1 VRCGL
6 HDQFGVDG
14 GRRTPGSGNN
24 LRAIRGCVDCRPI
37 RGPSCST
44 DMQRATA
51 GCTGGS
57 DYSVSGP
64 FFASGK

>member
-1 VRCGL
+1 VRCRF
-6 HDQFGVDG
+6 HDQLGVDG
-14 GRRTPGSGNN
+14 WRRTPGGSNN

-51 GCTGGS
+51 GGTGGS